1 MSLSDRL
8 LITEL
13 ASTQSNRSVTV
24 NEAIAKLEPGS
35 SLFTAVSLG
44 DNTPPV
50 SPTARDGDVYVLG
63 TAPTGAWAGQGRNIA
78 IFHNDAWF
86 FLPAHYG
93 MMAYAQDEEVYYYFD
108 GTSSPGTWTAM
119 SLTGSSFTAA
129 STTEVLTGTDT
140 AKGVTPDS
148 LAALWEKGSDV
159 ASAGTVSLGEG
170 GYFHI
175 TGTTTITDIDFA
187 TAKDGR
193 HAWLIFDGIL
203 TLTHNATTLKL
214 PGNVNITTAAGD
226 RALFVQDASDNV
238 ICLAYINALGTAVVP
253 STTGTIYDFG
263 SAFETAPTAGSVIT
277 RVEIGR
283 SITIPANFSGGSAHV
298 ATNPAATFDV
308 DVQDDGVSI
317 GTISISTGGVATL
330 TTVSGTSKSVAAGSV
345 VRFIAPANSPAEA
358 TVAGFSAIICATVA

>member
-1 MSLSDRL
+1 MTLSARL
-8 LITEL
+8 HITEL
-13 ASTQSNRSVTV
+13 APTQSNRSVTV
-24 NEAIAKLEPGS
+24 NEAIAKLEAGS

-78 IFHNDAWF
+78 IFHNDGWF
-86 FLPAHYG
+86 FLPAIYG
-93 MMAYAQDEEVYYYFD
+93 MLCYAQDEGVYYYFL
-108 GTSSPGTWTAM
+108 GSSSPGTWTAL
-119 SLTGSSFTAA
+119 SIGSGSSA
-129 STTEVLTGTDT
+129 STTEVLTGTDSS
-140 AKGVTPDS
+140 KSVTPDA

-159 ASAGTVSLGEG
+159 ASASTVSLGEG

-193 HAWLIFDGIL
+193 AAWVVFDGAL

-214 PGNVNITTAAGD
+214 PGGANITTAAGD

-238 ICLAYINALGTAVVP
+238 ICLCYVKADGSPIVA
-253 STTGTIYDFG
+253 STTGSIYDFG
-263 SAFETAPTAGSVIT
+263 AAFASAPVAGSVIT

-283 SITIPANFSGGSAHV
+283 NITIPANFSGGSAHV
-298 ATNPAATFDV
+298 ATNPGATFDV
-308 DVQDDGVSI
+308 DVRDDGVSI
-317 GTISISTGGVATL
+317 GTISISTGGTATL
-330 TTVSGTSKSVAAGSV
+330 TTVGGTSKSVAAASV
-345 VRFIAPANSPAEA
+345 VTFVAPANSPAES
-358 TVAGFSAIICATVA
+358 TVAGFSAIICATVQ